1 MGPLDGQLAQ
11 SIYDGFKGKLLSG
24 RFYQHAVADSGGLD
38 ERGDPLFSQPDDPDG
53 VACEGFIDLYSAFT
67 RAQAGIPET
76 DLKVCLFGRSM
87 PSVTPAANNLF
98 EVTGPSGSIYLG
110 RWFQVRKQGIDPAGA
125 LWELQSFEVEA
136 PEWA

>member
-1 MGPLDGQLAQ
+1 MGLLDGQLAQ

-24 RFYQHAVADSGGLD
+24 QFYQHAVADSGGLD
-38 ERGDPLFSQPDDPDG
+38 ERGDPLLSEPADSG
-53 VACEGFIDLYSAFT
+53 TACEGFIDVYSAFT

-76 DLKVCLFGRSM
+76 DLKVCLFGKSM
-87 PSVTPAANNLF
+87 PGVTPDRDNLF
-98 EVTGPSGSIYLG
+98 HVTGPTGSIYLN
-110 RWFQVRKQGIDPAGA
+110 RWFQVRRSAIDPAGA